1 MWRCSISICHFTQ
14 KHVSPR
20 FKFLRIFNQLTV
32 MMKSEYWNE
41 LIWSCVESN
50 VRNWWMISTCAMC
63 NPPSAGDLFISSVYL
78 SLTNV
83 CMYVCVLVLRNLN
96 CIENVIVST
105 HSRFFGEQCVIARV
119 VCVSLFLSWF
129 FSHKRT

>member
-1 MWRCSISICHFTQ
+1 MRIRIYHIVINNGCTRNVDNNGQRNEYAKIVGEKLWRCSISICHFTQ

-32 MMKSEYWNE
+32 MKKSEYWNE

-78 SLTNV
+78 SFTNV
-83 CMYVCVLVLRNLN
+83 CMYVYLCWGIL
-96 CIENVIVST
+96 IVSKP
-105 HSRFFGEQCVIARV
+105 S
-119 VCVSLFLSWF
+119 
-129 FSHKRT
+129 